1 MLIFFNAWCIYFGKS
16 CLEMGGIFDSYS
28 TLSID
33 LLKRASFGILG
44 DL

>member
-1 MLIFFNAWCIYFGKS
+1 MLIFFNAWYIYFGKS
-16 CLEMGGIFDSYS
+16 CPEMGGILDSYS

-33 LLKRASFGILG
+33 LLKRASFGILV